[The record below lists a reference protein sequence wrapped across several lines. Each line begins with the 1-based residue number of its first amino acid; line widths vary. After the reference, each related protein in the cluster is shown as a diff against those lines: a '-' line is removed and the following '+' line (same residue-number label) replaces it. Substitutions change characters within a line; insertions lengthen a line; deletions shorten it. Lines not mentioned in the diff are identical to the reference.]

1 MANTSK
7 INGFRPVKHV
17 TGAPYN
23 GQANIYGVA
32 SGDSTALFVGDV
44 VKLAADGNAAG
55 IQYVTAH
62 AAGVAGTGQPAL
74 GVVVGVIN
82 TKLDPVD
89 GRTRVVS
96 PCLRQAAEEHVVD
109 VLVVEAHE
117 RELDA
122 LELAFLDVL
131 LRRAEAHLAHLLP
144 IGIGRLALADARD
157 LEDRG
162 AQVVLGEGGGDA
174 QRRRAHGGNGGSA
187 RGTLQHRA
195 AADHVIE
202 DIDSHEFGSS
212 LERPLQVVAVSLPA
226 ASLF

>member
-62 AAGVAGTGQPAL
+62 AAGVAGTGQPAV
-74 GVVVGVIN
+74 GVVVGIIN

-89 GRTRVVS
+89 GRMSAGSISLDTPVYRPGSVE
-96 PCLRQAAEEHVVD
+96 QY
-109 VLVVEAHE
+109 VLVADSPDLIYEVEAT
-117 RELDA
+117 A
-122 LELAFLDVL
+122 A
-131 LRRAEAHLAHLLP
+131 
-144 IGIGRLALADARD
+144 
-157 LEDRG
+157 
-162 AQVVLGEGGGDA
+162 
-174 QRRRAHGGNGGSA
+174 GSA
-187 RGTLQHRA
+187 YSFAVADIGQNANIFAGSGSTSTGNSAHSLNMSDKGTA
-195 AADHVIE
+195 ATLPFKIVGVSKK
-202 DIDSHEFGSS
+202 IDNEVTGNYTKVLVQINNHQFKSVGT
-212 LERPLQVVAVSLPA
+212 VGV
-226 ASLF
+226 

>member
-89 GRTRVVS
+89 GRMSAGSISLDTPVYRPGSVE
-96 PCLRQAAEEHVVD
+96 QY
-109 VLVVEAHE
+109 VLVADSPDLIYEVEAT
-117 RELDA
+117 A
-122 LELAFLDVL
+122 A
-131 LRRAEAHLAHLLP
+131 
-144 IGIGRLALADARD
+144 
-157 LEDRG
+157 
-162 AQVVLGEGGGDA
+162 
-174 QRRRAHGGNGGSA
+174 GSA
-187 RGTLQHRA
+187 YSFAVADVGQNANIFAGSGSTNTGNSAHSLNMSDKGTA
-195 AADHVIE
+195 ATLPFKIVGVSKK
-202 DIDSHEFGSS
+202 IDNEVTGNYTKVLVQINNHQYKSVGT
-212 LERPLQVVAVSLPA
+212 VGV
-226 ASLF
+226 

>member
-23 GQANIYGVA
+23 GQANIYGVS

-89 GRTRVVS
+89 GRMSAGSISLDTPVYRPGSVE
-96 PCLRQAAEEHVVD
+96 QY
-109 VLVVEAHE
+109 VLVADSPDLIYEVEAT
-117 RELDA
+117 A
-122 LELAFLDVL
+122 A
-131 LRRAEAHLAHLLP
+131 
-144 IGIGRLALADARD
+144 
-157 LEDRG
+157 
-162 AQVVLGEGGGDA
+162 
-174 QRRRAHGGNGGSA
+174 GSA
-187 RGTLQHRA
+187 YSFAVADVGQNANIFAGSGSTSTGNSAHSLNMSDKGTTATLPFKI
-195 AADHVIE
+195 VGVSKK
-202 DIDSHEFGSS
+202 IDNEVTGNYTKVLVQINNHQFKSVGT
-212 LERPLQVVAVSLPA
+212 VGV
-226 ASLF
+226 

>member
-32 SGDSTALFVGDV
+32 SSDSTALFVGDV

-62 AAGVAGTGQPAL
+62 AAGTAGTGQPAL

-89 GRTRVVS
+89 GRMSAGSISLDTPVYRPGSVE
-96 PCLRQAAEEHVVD
+96 QY
-109 VLVVEAHE
+109 VLVADSPDLIYEVEAT
-117 RELDA
+117 A
-122 LELAFLDVL
+122 A
-131 LRRAEAHLAHLLP
+131 
-144 IGIGRLALADARD
+144 
-157 LEDRG
+157 
-162 AQVVLGEGGGDA
+162 
-174 QRRRAHGGNGGSA
+174 GSA
-187 RGTLQHRA
+187 YSFAVADVGQNANIFAGSGSTSTGNSAHSLNMSDKGTA
-195 AADHVIE
+195 ATLPFKIVGVSKK
-202 DIDSHEFGSS
+202 IDNEVTGNYTKVLVQINNHQYKSVGT
-212 LERPLQVVAVSLPA
+212 VGV
-226 ASLF
+226 

>member
-62 AAGVAGTGQPAL
+62 AAGTAGTGQPAL
-74 GVVVGVIN
+74 GVVVGIIN

-89 GRTRVVS
+89 GRMSAGSISLDTPVYRPGSVE
-96 PCLRQAAEEHVVD
+96 QY
-109 VLVVEAHE
+109 VLVADSPDLIFEVEAT
-117 RELDA
+117 A
-122 LELAFLDVL
+122 A
-131 LRRAEAHLAHLLP
+131 
-144 IGIGRLALADARD
+144 
-157 LEDRG
+157 
-162 AQVVLGEGGGDA
+162 
-174 QRRRAHGGNGGSA
+174 GSA
-187 RGTLQHRA
+187 YSFAVADVGQNANIFAGSGSTSTGNSAHSLNMSDKGTA
-195 AADHVIE
+195 ATLPFKILGVSKK
-202 DIDSHEFGSS
+202 IDNEVTGNYTKVLVQINNHQYKSVGT
-212 LERPLQVVAVSLPA
+212 VGV
-226 ASLF
+226 

>member
-89 GRTRVVS
+89 GRMSAGSISLDTPVYRPGSVE
-96 PCLRQAAEEHVVD
+96 QY
-109 VLVVEAHE
+109 VLVADAPDLIYEVEAT
-117 RELDA
+117 A
-122 LELAFLDVL
+122 A
-131 LRRAEAHLAHLLP
+131 
-144 IGIGRLALADARD
+144 
-157 LEDRG
+157 
-162 AQVVLGEGGGDA
+162 
-174 QRRRAHGGNGGSA
+174 GSA
-187 RGTLQHRA
+187 YSFAVADIGQNANIFAGSGSTTTGNSAHSLNMSDKGTA
-195 AADHVIE
+195 ATLPFKIVGVSKK
-202 DIDSHEFGSS
+202 IDNEVTGNYTKVLVQINNHQFKSVGT
-212 LERPLQVVAVSLPA
+212 VGV
-226 ASLF
+226 